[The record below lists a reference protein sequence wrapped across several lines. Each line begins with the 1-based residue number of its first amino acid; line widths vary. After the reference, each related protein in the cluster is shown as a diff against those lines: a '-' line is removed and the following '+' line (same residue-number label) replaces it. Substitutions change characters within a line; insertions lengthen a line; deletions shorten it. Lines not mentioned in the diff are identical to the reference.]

1 MMRSQKG
8 EHGRR
13 NVGETI
19 RKTDQPQEAQFTRT
33 QLRRMLGISERQ
45 LSAWERQGWLQAR
58 ALFPDGPTHG
68 AKDSEKHTGR
78 KPVDLPLYTFSD
90 IVTLKTLLRLRQNG
104 VPASR
109 LRLVQVALRD
119 RLAKAGAA
127 GPWSELQIHNQGKH
141 ISVYFQGTRMEP
153 LTGQLLLD
161 YNARERAI
169 SREYNVRPIERLRA
183 HRSVSEADR
192 QARANR
198 LFLAGLRYEE
208 NPATISKAI
217 RAYQRA
223 TQVNP
228 RAIGAFINLGTIYYH
243 QGSLNEAE
251 GCYRAAIALN
261 PRYALVHFNL
271 GNLFEEKGEWEKA
284 REHYEE
290 AIRLDPDYSDPRYNL
305 ALVYERL
312 GQHGKAWQQW
322 RGYLKLDSQGP
333 WADYARQ
340 KLEQLPLRVLP
351 ARKPPQD
358 DQ

>member
-1 MMRSQKG
+1 MIRSQRTG
-8 EHGRR
+8 TTNH
-13 NVGETI
+13 VGETI
-19 RKTDQPQEAQFTRT
+19 RKADEPREAQFTRG

-45 LSAWERQGWLQAR
+45 LSAWERQGWVEAR
-58 ALFPDGPTHG
+58 APLPSGSLHD
-68 AKDSEKHTGR
+68 AR
-78 KPVDLPLYTFSD
+78 KPEKSRGRSPSDVPLYTFSD
-90 IVTLKTLLRLRQNG
+90 IVTLKTLIRLRQNG
-104 VPASR
+104 VSASR

-161 YNARERAI
+161 YSPPEREGTQRNKI
-169 SREYNVRPIERLRA
+169 RPIERPHA
-183 HRSVSEADR
+183 HRSASEADR

-198 LFLAGLRYEE
+198 LFMAGLRYEE
-208 NPATISKAI
+208 NPATLAKAI

-223 TQVNP
+223 TEVNP

-251 GCYRAAIALN
+251 DCYRAALAIN
-261 PRYALVHFNL
+261 PHYALVHFNL
-271 GNLFEEKGEWEKA
+271 GNLHEEKGEWEKA
-284 REHYEE
+284 RQRYEE
-290 AIRLDPDYSDPRYNL
+290 AIRLDPDYADPLYNL

-322 RGYLKLDSQGP
+322 RGYLRLDPKSP

-340 KLEQLPLRVLP
+340 KLEQIPLRVLP
-351 ARKPPQD
+351 PPEGP
-358 DQ
+358 